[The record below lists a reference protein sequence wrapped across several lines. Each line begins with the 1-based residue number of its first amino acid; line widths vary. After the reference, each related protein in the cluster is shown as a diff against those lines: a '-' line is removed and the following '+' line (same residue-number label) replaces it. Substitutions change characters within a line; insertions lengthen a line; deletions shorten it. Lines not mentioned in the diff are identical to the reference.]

1 MWRFAFL
8 GILLLTASPSIMAAT
23 PELSRLQAFAAG
35 DVISVHLELK
45 NAFEQAEIS
54 RSLESGLPTGFSFQF
69 ELVRKRP
76 NWFDDTLAT
85 STIEVIATYN
95 SVTRE
100 YLINYR
106 RDGKLVKSETVTS
119 LGQLREKMTRI
130 DEPALFQRNRRPS
143 SKLAVRARADISRK
157 VIFYIVPSLV
167 STEWRQT
174 RVKPGPAPRVQR

>member
-1 MWRFAFL
+1 MWRFA
-8 GILLLTASPSIMAAT
+8 LLLLLAASPLLAAT
-23 PELSRLQAFAAG
+23 PEVSRLQAFAAG
-35 DVISVHLELK
+35 DVISVSLELR
-45 NAFEQAEIS
+45 NTFEQAEIS
-54 RSLESGLPTGFSFQF
+54 KSLESGLPTGFSFQF

-85 STIEVIATYN
+85 ATVEVIATYN
-95 SVTRE
+95 SVTRD

-106 RDGKLVKSETVTS
+106 RDGKLVRSETVTS

-174 RVKPGPAPRVQR
+174 RVKPAPVPRVQR